1 MDERIVMNE
10 KIDKDISCY
19 FDDVQDKERLM
30 YGAVVKMV
38 QEGFDMNSIKVSDIT
53 KRAGIGKGT
62 AYEYFGSKEEIIVKA
77 LLYDTFSHLK
87 KIDSLLEEKNDF
99 SDKYYILMNYLEDN
113 ISQVRSAGNIFK
125 IFAGA
130 PEAQENMKRQLE
142 DIQKANACP
151 VHYIEGMIDVFMQQG
166 FDGGKFNEEDVII
179 RRSAFA
185 SQITGYIYCIL
196 NNFYNGKMDRQL
208 ARDFSYNGLI
218 KLLTKS

>member
-1 MDERIVMNE
+1 ME
-10 KIDKDISCY
+10 
-19 FDDVQDKERLM
+19 L
-30 YGAVVKMV
+30 A
-38 QEGFDMNSIKVSDIT
+38 
-53 KRAGIGKGT
+53 
-62 AYEYFGSKEEIIVKA
+62 
-77 LLYDTFSHLK
+77 
-87 KIDSLLEEKNDF
+87 EKNN
-99 SDKYYILMNYLEDN
+99 YILMNYLEDN

-166 FDGGKFNEEDVII
+166 FDDGKFNEEDVII

-208 ARDFSYNGLI
+208 ARDFSYNWLI

>member
-1 MDERIVMNE
+1 MIE
-10 KIDKDISCY
+10 KIEKDISSY

-30 YGAVVKMV
+30 YLAVVKMI

-77 LLYDTFSHLK
+77 LLYDTFSHLR
-87 KIDSLLEEKNDF
+87 KISALLEEKKDF
-99 SDKYYILMNYLEDN
+99 ADKYYVLMSYLEDN
-113 ISQVRSAGNIFK
+113 IFQVRSAGNIFK

-130 PEAQENMKRQLE
+130 LEVQEDMKKQLE
-142 DIQKANACP
+142 DIRNVNACP
-151 VHYIEGMIDVFMQQG
+151 VHYIENMIDAFMQQG
-166 FDGGKFNEEDVII
+166 FDDGKFNEEDVIL

-196 NNFYNGKMDRQL
+196 NKFYNGKIDKEY

-218 KLLTKS
+218 KLLTK